1 MAFTSIVIGVIV
13 VYVLVYAGM
22 IVYDLFLKK
31 EPVEFM
37 PKPKDVDIDISDEA
51 GQFKPIA
58 VENTEPQQPS
68 ALNSVSHKSDD
79 EVVTARPIPDGDS
92 KETIEEEKLAIASAK
107 QSAAQT
113 SPPPPLSATSFEL
126 DSDKPKE
133 KPSDDIGPRPTD
145 EETQKRINELVKLR
159 RGEILSEE
167 MSALTEKREDK
178 EPNEAGAGTEKSTP
192 KEDSDE
198 PTEGKT
204 AEIDKEPSDDIEPY
218 DLEVRFIGPEPTVSP
233 EVSNVVGEETPK
245 GKTSSKPN
253 CQEKTSV
260 KPVPVK
266 KPRPPKAPKQPEFCS
281 DAYFDILKVQIDDSK
296 QHTKLQGAQTAEQ
309 VSKEAKQVSLDE
321 VQMTLRQIN
330 NLWEKKESERVPDED
345 ELQAIEKSERSNR
358 EAPPEFNI

>member
-167 MSALTEKREDK
+167 MSALSKERENMK
-178 EPNEAGAGTEKSTP
+178 SNEEDAEKSNS
-192 KEDSDE
+192 KEDNIDASTD
-198 PTEGKT
+198 KT
-204 AEIDKEPSDDIEPY
+204 AEVKDAHTENVEPTDP
-218 DLEVRFIGPEPTVSP
+218 EVHIVGFEHTVSP
-233 EVSNVVGEETPK
+233 KVSDTAGEEAFKESTP
-245 GKTSSKPN
+245 SESNSEERPSKRPAHT
-253 CQEKTSV
+253 KKSRAP
-260 KPVPVK
+260 KP
-266 KPRPPKAPKQPEFCS
+266 PKQPEFHS
-281 DAYFDILKVQIDDSK
+281 NAYFDILKVQIDDSK
-296 QHTKLQGAQTAEQ
+296 QQTKLQGAQTAEQ
-309 VSKEAKQVSLDE
+309 VSKEAMQVSLDE
-321 VQMTLRQIN
+321 AQMTLRQIN
-330 NLWEKKESERVPDED
+330 NLWEKKESERVLDED